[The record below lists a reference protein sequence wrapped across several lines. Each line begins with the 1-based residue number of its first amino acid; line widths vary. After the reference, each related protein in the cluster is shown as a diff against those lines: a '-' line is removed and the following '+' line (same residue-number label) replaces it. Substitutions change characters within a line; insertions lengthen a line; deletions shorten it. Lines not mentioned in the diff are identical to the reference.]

1 MAARRA
7 VTRVLRIASILTL
20 LHCIGHTVG
29 GVFGADAAPTPE
41 EAAVIG
47 AMKSHRF
54 EMMGRSVD

>member
-1 MAARRA
+1 M
-7 VTRVLRIASILTL
+7 
-20 LHCIGHTVG
+20 G